1 MLDLGHLYNTS
12 NRSIQYFSTPG
23 SWVTW
28 NKPRYCSF
36 IRILCIGAGGGGGQ
50 GGTITS
56 NGFGSYYASGGGGG
70 GSGAMTYVIIPA
82 NLLPDIL
89 YVFCAL
95 GSTGAGGASYVSVA
109 PNNSGIYTVCA
120 ANGGT
125 AGGSG
130 VGLSG
135 SASGGSGGS
144 ASSASSLIL
153 GSVYA
158 FTYAGDVGS
167 GAFPGSAGYDV
178 SYPTTGILLSGGA
191 GGGGYFGGSPSGGT
205 TYSGGYINAPASQTS
220 VYNIFQTITTSGSNG
235 IELYKPLLSTGGS
248 GGGSGGSSNGGA
260 GGFGSGGGGASHSTY
275 TNSRG
280 GNGLVIIQTW

>member
-36 IRILCIGAGGGGGQ
+36 IRILCIGAGGGGGR
-50 GGTITS
+50 GGAIS
-56 NGFGSYYASGGGGG
+56 LSYATGGGGG

-89 YVFCAL
+89 YVFCDL
-95 GSTGAGGASYVSVA
+95 GSTGAGEASYVSVA
-109 PNNSGIYTVCA
+109 PNNSGIYTVCY
-120 ANGGT
+120 ANGG
-125 AGGSG
+125 GGGTNASPG
-130 VGLSG
+130 NSY
-135 SASGGSGGS
+135 SAGGSGGS
-144 ASSASSLIL
+144 ASSASSIIL

-158 FTYAGDVGS
+158 FTYAGQVG
-167 GAFPGSAGYDV
+167 GEAYGGGAGYDV
-178 SYPTTGILLSGGA
+178 YYPTTGLLLSGGG
-191 GGGGYFGGSPSGGT
+191 GGGGYYSGVGFGAQR
-205 TYSGGYINAPASQTS
+205 GGYIYSPASQTS
-220 VYNIFQTITTSGSNG
+220 VYNIFQTITNGSNG

-248 GGGSGGSSNGGA
+248 GGGLGGSSNGGA
-260 GGFGSGGGGASHSTY
+260 GGFGSGGGGARYETST
-275 TNSRG
+275 NARG

>member
-36 IRILCIGAGGGGGQ
+36 IRILCIGAGGGGGR
-50 GGTITS
+50 GGSIS
-56 NGFGSYYASGGGGG
+56 ASYAAGGGGG

-109 PNNSGIYTVCA
+109 PNNSGIYTVCY
-120 ANGGT
+120 ANGGNNG
-125 AGGSG
+125 ANASPGNSYAYGGN
-130 VGLSG
+130 
-135 SASGGSGGS
+135 GGS
-144 ASSASSLIL
+144 ASSASSFIL

-158 FTYAGDVGS
+158 FTYGGQTGGEGVAGQTGGEV
-167 GAFPGSAGYDV
+167 Y
-178 SYPTTGILLSGGA
+178 YPTTGLLLSGGG
-191 GGGGYFGGSPSGGT
+191 GGGGYYSGVGFGAQR
-205 TYSGGYINAPASQTS
+205 GGYIYSPASQTS
-220 VYNIFQTITTSGSNG
+220 VYNIFQTITNGSNG

-248 GGGSGGSSNGGA
+248 GGGSNGGA
-260 GGFGSGGGGASHSTY
+260 GGFGSGGGGAGFETF
-275 TNSRG
+275 TNARG

>member
-12 NRSIQYFSTPG
+12 NKSIQYFSTPG

-36 IRILCIGAGGGGGQ
+36 IRILCIGAGGGGGR
-50 GGTITS
+50 GGAILS
-56 NGFGSYYASGGGGG
+56 SYATGGGGG

-95 GSTGAGGASYVSVA
+95 GSTGAGEASYVSVA
-109 PNNSGIYTVCA
+109 PNNSGIYTVCY
-120 ANGGT
+120 ANGGG
-125 AGGSG
+125 AGANAAAGNSY
-130 VGLSG
+130 
-135 SASGGSGGS
+135 SAGGSGGS
-144 ASSASSLIL
+144 ASSASSFIL

-158 FTYAGDVGS
+158 FTYGGQAGGDVFGGS
-167 GAFPGSAGYDV
+167 DGYYIL
-178 SYPTTGILLSGGA
+178 YPTTGLLLSGGG
-191 GGGGYFGGSPSGGT
+191 GGGGYYAGT
-205 TYSGGYINAPASQTS
+205 SYLGGYIYAPASQTS
-220 VYNIFQTITTSGSNG
+220 VYNIFQTITNGSSG
-235 IELYKPLLSTGGS
+235 IELYQPLLSTGGS
-248 GGGSGGSSNGGA
+248 GGGLGGSSNGGA
-260 GGFGSGGGGASHSTY
+260 GGFGSGGGGARYETS

>member
-36 IRILCIGAGGGGGQ
+36 IRILCIGAGGGGGV
-50 GGTITS
+50 GGSITY

-70 GSGAMTYVIIPA
+70 GSGAMTYVIMPA

-89 YVFCAL
+89 YVYCAL
-95 GSTGAGGASYVSVA
+95 GGTGTGAASYVSIA
-109 PNNSGIYTVCA
+109 PNTAGIYTVCT
-120 ANGGT
+120 ANGGSPG
-125 AGGSG
+125 ASGG
-130 VGLSG
+130 GLTN
-135 SASGGSGGS
+135 AAGGSGGS

-153 GSVYA
+153 GYVYA

-167 GAFPGSAGYDV
+167 DSYAGTALAGDV
-178 SYPTTGILLSGGA
+178 TYPTTGLLLSGGG
-191 GGGGYFGGSPSGGT
+191 GGGGYSGGSPSGGT
-205 TYSGGYINAPASQTS
+205 TGYGGSIYAPASQTS
-220 VYNIFQTITTSGSNG
+220 VYNIFQTITNGPG
-235 IELYKPLLSTGGS
+235 IELYKPLLSTGGA
-248 GGGSGGSSNGGA
+248 GGGILASNGGA
-260 GGFGSGGGGASHSTY
+260 GGFGSGGGGAKHSTS
-275 TNSRG
+275 TTSRG

>member
-50 GGTITS
+50 GGAILS
-56 NGFGSYYASGGGGG
+56 SYATGGGGG

-82 NLLPDIL
+82 NFLPDIL

-95 GSTGAGGASYVSVA
+95 GSTLAGEASYVSVA

-120 ANGGT
+120 ANGGGYGDGGP
-125 AGGSG
+125 AGNSY
-130 VGLSG
+130 
-135 SASGGSGGS
+135 AAGGSGGS

-158 FTYAGDVGS
+158 FTYAGQAGG
-167 GAFPGSAGYDV
+167 GASAGQVGEDLN
-178 SYPTTGILLSGGA
+178 YPTTGLLLSGGG
-191 GGGGYFGGSPSGGT
+191 GGGGYYSGVGFGAQR
-205 TYSGGYINAPASQTS
+205 GGYIYSPTSQTS
-220 VYNIFQTITTSGSNG
+220 VYNIFQTITNGSSG

-248 GGGSGGSSNGGA
+248 GGGLGGSSNGGA
-260 GGFGSGGGGASHSTY
+260 GGFGSGGGGARYETF